1 MVRKISKAP
10 NPLMIRVMSPCSSL
24 SLVIPHTINSKI
36 HAIKIVK
43 VLMTAGKMAIYLPAT
58 AEVVAICI
66 KDYVIPY
73 MNDKIDAGDAAFI
86 AHCGDILGELMGV

>member
-1 MVRKISKAP
+1 MSIVTLMVRKISKAP

-58 AEVVAICI
+58 AEVVAINAHI
-66 KDYVIPY
+66 KETN
-73 MNDKIDAGDAAFI
+73 MNVLKI
-86 AHCGDILGELMGV
+86 M

>member
-1 MVRKISKAP
+1 MSIVTLMVRKISKAP

-58 AEVVAICI
+58 AKVVAINAHI
-66 KDYVIPY
+66 KEANMTVL
-73 MNDKIDAGDAAFI
+73 KI
-86 AHCGDILGELMGV
+86 M

>member
-1 MVRKISKAP
+1 MSIVTLMVRKISKAP

-58 AEVVAICI
+58 AEVVAINAHI
-66 KDYVIPY
+66 KETNMTVL
-73 MNDKIDAGDAAFI
+73 KI
-86 AHCGDILGELMGV
+86 M